1 MLASYHDI
9 QFDHKG
15 NGVGKG
21 GGPGGRRAGQN
32 SEKLPFLFIRVHATK
47 GAQEETGRSAWV
59 QLPERVGGAPDM
71 LAGQLPGSKLKA
83 ASGS

>member
-15 NGVGKG
+15 NGVGKSER
-21 GGPGGRRAGQN
+21 PAGLRLGQD
-32 SEKLPFLFIRVHATK
+32 STSWPFLFIRVHATK